1 MSDIEFRQVT
11 APSANPDTVRAAVQD
26 AVRFGP
32 YFGWHVGPATTVLS
46 RQELHEPTQLRSLL
60 DAVGVSV
67 GSDEGRVVASTLQY
81 GFAARCW
88 SLALGVWQ
96 RGGVVLDL
104 GGLGYVVNPSGS
116 VDLTLNDFRGW
127 DGGALS
133 TSEVADVMATTV
145 IADQFEP
152 FHTALRAVVRV
163 ADGLLWGNAASA
175 LSSGARRIAAGRSD
189 DRVTPVATALLA
201 RHPLAGKMAPAPTG
215 PWRRNT
221 CCLWYRTRDHTK
233 CGDCPLVD

>member
-1 MSDIEFRQVT
+1 M
-11 APSANPDTVRAAVQD
+11 PDTDFELAHAPVADPEAVRAAVQD

-32 YFGWHVGPATTVLS
+32 YFGWHVGPVTTVLS
-46 RQELHEPTQLRSLL
+46 RRELHEPTQLRSLL

-67 GSDEGRVVASTLQY
+67 GSDEGRVVASTLHY

-88 SLALGVWQ
+88 SLTLGVWQ

-104 GGLGYVVNPSGS
+104 DGLGYVVNPSGS

-127 DGGALS
+127 DGSALS
-133 TSEVADVMATTV
+133 ASEVADVMAATV
-145 IADQFEP
+145 IADQFEG
-152 FHTALRAVVRV
+152 FHTALRAVARV

-201 RHPLAGKMAPAPTG
+201 RHPLAGKMTAAATG